1 MTLNDC
7 ASLIERLPVGR
18 LAPQARYRLIPH
30 PDLEGGTIA
39 AVLDEAAE
47 LTAWQQKALA
57 SWLAGPLHPVAW
69 EGTTD
74 AYRRHPGAHVY
85 RAGDRTVAVDPD
97 LVDLLRRPMIASVVA
112 SLGNVDRVFG
122 LAADGTLI
130 AAVACLDCE
139 VLP

>member
-7 ASLIERLPVGR
+7 ASLIECLPVGR

-30 PDLEGGTIA
+30 PDLDGGTIA

-57 SWLAGPLHPVAW
+57 AWLAGPLHPAVW
-69 EGTTD
+69 DGTTD
-74 AYRRHPGAHVY
+74 AYRWHPGAHLF
-85 RAGDRTVAVDPD
+85 RTGDRTVAVDPD
-97 LVDLLRRPMIASVVA
+97 LVDLLRRPMIAPVVA
-112 SLGNVDRVFG
+112 SFDTVDRVFG

-130 AAVACLDCE
+130 AAIACLDCE

>member
-7 ASLIERLPVGR
+7 APLIECLPVPR

-30 PDLEGGTIA
+30 PDTGGTIA

-47 LTAWQQKALA
+47 LTDWQHKALT
-57 SWLAGPLHPVAW
+57 SWLAGHLHPVMW

-74 AYRRHPGAHVY
+74 AYRQHPGAHVY
-85 RAGDRTVAVDPD
+85 RAGERTVAVASN
-97 LVDLLRRPMIASVVA
+97 LAELLRRPMIASVVA
-112 SLGNVDRVFG
+112 SLDTFDKVFG

-130 AAVACLDCE
+130 AAIACLNRE
-139 VLP
+139 VLT